1 MDLDSAIE
9 LLKNVVK
16 NNSTNDENHFDL
28 TIVPASERKRY
39 EKALVISQIAI
50 KEGKISKDEFLRRV
64 QINQTKLNALHDNLS
79 YRAHDGAIMYL
90 FLLTSLSLFAAEV
103 VTLSKTVSNQ
113 DVRILVTDNDLM
125 LSTEKTWASLPCKL
139 RWSSNLLGQKEF
151 WTPETCR
158 AELMKTL
165 LNAGYKPLDNRTFI
179 K

>member
-64 QINQTKLNALHDNLS
+64 QIN
-79 YRAHDGAIMYL
+79 
-90 FLLTSLSLFAAEV
+90 
-103 VTLSKTVSNQ
+103 
-113 DVRILVTDNDLM
+113 
-125 LSTEKTWASLPCKL
+125 
-139 RWSSNLLGQKEF
+139 
-151 WTPETCR
+151 
-158 AELMKTL
+158 
-165 LNAGYKPLDNRTFI
+165 
-179 K
+179 